1 MPAQTI
7 DPNKLRVA
15 IRKMSDTQVYY
26 MLEEAIDL
34 LPQTKLHKLVA
45 RFLDPDQLRPDSKAK
60 GSLLKDL
67 RTFEKASL
75 EGGYYED
82 FNVNSK
88 NYMEISKG
96 TRAWI
101 AECNRLLDR
110 CVAAVGK
117 QDLTDTQQAFDII
130 FGLLDRVDECLDDIV
145 FFADEGGS
153 WQVGVDWKRVLAAY
167 FTCLASTTEPD
178 EYAHRVFEVIEAYD
192 SYQKAKHLASARKR
206 AAPAQRKA
214 LGKAP

>member
-1 MPAQTI
+1 MPAQPI
-7 DPNKLRVA
+7 DPDKLRVA

-45 RFLDPDQLRPDSKAK
+45 RFLDPGQLRPDSKTK
-60 GSLLKDL
+60 GSLLKGIKA
-67 RTFEKASL
+67 FQKASL
-75 EGGYYED
+75 EGRYYEG

-88 NYMEISKG
+88 NHMEMSKG

-130 FGLLDRVDECLDDIV
+130 FGLLDRVDECHDDIL

-153 WQVGVDWKRVLAAY
+153 WQVGVDWQKVLAAY
-167 FTCLASTTEPD
+167 FTCLSATSEPD
-178 EYAHRVFEVIEAYD
+178 EYARRVFKVIEAYD
-192 SYQKAKHLASARKR
+192 SYSKAKHLATARKN
-206 AAPAQRKA
+206 ATPPQRKA
-214 LGKAP
+214 LRKAP